1 MGVVDFSRYV
11 PFEAADDFGF
21 GEPLAGAA
29 LDVAAVA
36 GWLLILTRAMV
47 GRACWLPGSRP
58 DSQQPP
64 GRVTYRRHDRVGM
77 RIDPAYQP

>member
-11 PFEAADDFGF
+11 PFGAADDFGF

-47 GRACWLPGSRP
+47 RSMLAARCRPGSH
-58 DSQQPP
+58 QPP

>member
-47 GRACWLPGSRP
+47 RSMLAARCRPG
-58 DSQQPP
+58 SQQPP

>member
-47 GRACWLPGSRP
+47 RSMLAARLPPRFP
-58 DSQQPP
+58 AAAR
-64 GRVTYRRHDRVGM
+64 RVTYRRHDRVGM